1 MTPTNPPADA
11 ALPSPALLLL
21 AELTAPE
28 AALLAEL
35 VHDWHAR
42 VAPIDA
48 AERLIADGLACLAW
62 RRRRLDQ
69 VEERVL
75 VALARGT
82 PMPGLPSLGTLGW
95 RRRLLEREAAALEA
109 ELDLLRR
116 IRPGPPA
123 RHGLNP
129 DRLEWLARKVRAGRI
144 ELQPK
149 EVRHAAPEP
158 AAAAPDPTAS
168 VPPERAL
175 AAAAAI
181 RRALGLPP
189 RHAAPEPRGAA
200 ATAAPPG

>member
-1 MTPTNPPADA
+1 MNPTSAAPAAGAD
-11 ALPSPALLLL
+11 PSPAALLL
-21 AELTAPE
+21 AELDGPE
-28 AALLAEL
+28 AALFAEL
-35 VHDWHAR
+35 VQDWHAR
-42 VAPIDA
+42 VAPVDA

-75 VALARGT
+75 VALARGA
-82 PMPGLPSLGTLGW
+82 PQPGLPSLGTLGW
-95 RRRLLEREAAALEA
+95 RRRALEREASALEA

-116 IRPGPPA
+116 VRPRLPA
-123 RHGLNP
+123 RHDLNP

-144 ELQPK
+144 ELRAA

-158 AAAAPDPTAS
+158 AAAEGDAAIQT
-168 VPPERAL
+168 VPPERAQ

-189 RHAAPEPRGAA
+189 RQAAFEAGAA
-200 ATAAPPG
+200 G

>member
-1 MTPTNPPADA
+1 MQPTPEASDATAD
-11 ALPSPALLLL
+11 PSPAALLL
-21 AELTAPE
+21 AELEGPE
-28 AALLAEL
+28 AALFREL

-75 VALARGT
+75 VALARGA
-82 PMPGLPSLGTLGW
+82 PLPGLPALGTLGW
-95 RRRLLEREAAALEA
+95 RRRALEREARALEA
-109 ELDLLRR
+109 ELELLRR
-116 IRPGPPA
+116 VRPRPPA
-123 RHGLNP
+123 RHDLNP

-144 ELQPK
+144 ALQP
-149 EVRHAAPEP
+149 EEIRHAAPEP
-158 AAAAPDPTAS
+158 EARDRAGIET
-168 VPPERAL
+168 VPPERAR

-189 RHAAPEPRGAA
+189 RHAAPEPDAAGGAA
-200 ATAAPPG
+200 SPA